1 MKIKATVSK
10 GLFKAGLEYDLPI
23 KEAMAAIIAGNAEPL
38 EAVAFEYEKAIQ
50 KQTRWLTR

>member
-38 EAVAFEYEKAIQ
+38 EAVAFEYEKAVQ
-50 KQTRWLTR
+50 KPTRWLTR